1 MNIVIAGDGEV
12 GAYLA
17 KLLTGKD
24 HNIFVIDS
32 HEKNLESIE
41 SHNDLIAV
49 EGDSTSI
56 EVLKNA
62 NVKNADLLISVV
74 HDEKVNIVTCIL
86 GKKMGASK
94 TIARVNN
101 LEYFKDNCMDIF
113 AGAGIDAIVCPERI
127 AANECIDLIS
137 HSAATE
143 VFDFSG
149 KLLSLML
156 FHLDDKSKYLNK
168 TIKEFMADDVANDYT
183 IMAIARDNHNFI
195 PKTSDVLKNG
205 DYIYTLTKPRGKKSL
220 INAIGKD
227 NQEIKNLMIVGGGRI
242 GRMMASQ
249 LQNTHNIKII
259 EKDID
264 RCNKLASSLQNCLII
279 NGDSRE
285 VEMLEDENISG
296 MDAFVAV
303 TDNSET
309 NILTCMLAKRYGVN
323 KVIALMD
330 NVEYIDL
337 AQRIGIDGILNK
349 KLITASYMTRY
360 TLDADVSNIK
370 CLNGIDAEILE
381 IRAKKGSY
389 ITKKAVGNLHL
400 PEGIVIGG
408 VIREYESHIVTD
420 DFQIRQDDKVVVL
433 CFPDT
438 VQDAIKLFNKQTLF

>member
-168 TIKEFMADDVANDYT
+168 TIKEFIDSQEKEALRLLET
-183 IMAIARDNHNFI
+183 IVNMDSGSKD
-195 PKTSDVLKNG
+195 KTEVNNL
-205 DYIYTLTKPRGKKSL
+205 GKL
-220 INAIGKD
+220 
-227 NQEIKNLMIVGGGRI
+227 L
-242 GRMMASQ
+242 
-249 LQNTHNIKII
+249 
-259 EKDID
+259 
-264 RCNKLASSLQNCLII
+264 
-279 NGDSRE
+279 
-285 VEMLEDENISG
+285 LE
-296 MDAFVAV
+296 
-303 TDNSET
+303 
-309 NILTCMLAKRYGVN
+309 
-323 KVIALMD
+323 
-330 NVEYIDL
+330 
-337 AQRIGIDGILNK
+337 Q
-349 KLITASYMTRY
+349 
-360 TLDADVSNIK
+360 
-370 CLNGIDAEILE
+370 
-381 IRAKKGSY
+381 
-389 ITKKAVGNLHL
+389 
-400 PEGIVIGG
+400 
-408 VIREYESHIVTD
+408 
-420 DFQIRQDDKVVVL
+420 
-433 CFPDT
+433 
-438 VQDAIKLFNKQTLF
+438 